1 MSISGE
7 KDALRA
13 QLRARLSQSDPAENA
28 ACDVRITLQVLSLPA
43 FQAAERIFAYCSVVP
58 EVDTHAILAQARRC
72 GKTVAL
78 PVTQPDGQMRFARY
92 DGALVPGR
100 FGIPEPPRSARTL
113 LPQPGDLMLVPALA
127 YDRAGRRLGRGGGYY
142 DRFLARVDCCTV
154 GLIRAAFLLDALPA
168 EWNDVPVSAVLIIM
182 LPLFIIKLTAPGG
195 APIGVRPLAAA
206 AAAVVIVVVAA
217 AVAPAAAAE
226 EQDQNEDDPETA
238 IIISAAHNQNPF
250 SAQLI
255 FAWPDPARCMDLAQ
269 CFPA

>member
-58 EVDTHAILAQARRC
+58 EVDTHAILAQARRR

-78 PVTQPDGQMRFARY
+78 PVTQPDGQMRFARF

-142 DRFLARVDCCTV
+142 DRFLARVDC
-154 GLIRAAFLLDALPA
+154 
-168 EWNDVPVSAVLIIM
+168 
-182 LPLFIIKLTAPGG
+182 
-195 APIGVRPLAAA
+195 
-206 AAAVVIVVVAA
+206 
-217 AVAPAAAAE
+217 
-226 EQDQNEDDPETA
+226 
-238 IIISAAHNQNPF
+238 
-250 SAQLI
+250 
-255 FAWPDPARCMDLAQ
+255 
-269 CFPA
+269 

>member
-58 EVDTHAILAQARRC
+58 EVDTHAILAQARRR

-78 PVTQPDGQMRFARY
+78 PVTQPDGQMRFARF

-168 EWNDVPVSAVLIIM
+168 EWNDVPVSAVITEDGVLRPQEKPW
-182 LPLFIIKLTAPGG
+182 LP
-195 APIGVRPLAAA
+195 
-206 AAAVVIVVVAA
+206 
-217 AVAPAAAAE
+217 E
-226 EQDQNEDDPETA
+226 EPR
-238 IIISAAHNQNPF
+238 SV
-250 SAQLI
+250 SG
-255 FAWPDPARCMDLAQ
+255 R
-269 CFPA
+269 

>member
-168 EWNDVPVSAVLIIM
+168 KWNDVPVSAVITEDGVLR
-182 LPLFIIKLTAPGG
+182 PQEKPG
-195 APIGVRPLAAA
+195 LL
-206 AAAVVIVVVAA
+206 
-217 AVAPAAAAE
+217 E
-226 EQDQNEDDPETA
+226 EPR
-238 IIISAAHNQNPF
+238 SV
-250 SAQLI
+250 SG
-255 FAWPDPARCMDLAQ
+255 R
-269 CFPA
+269 

>member
-58 EVDTHAILAQARRC
+58 EVDTHAILAQARRR

-78 PVTQPDGQMRFARY
+78 PVTQPDGQMRFTRF

-142 DRFLARVDCCTV
+142 DRFLAHYRGGTV
-154 GLIRAAFLLDALPA
+154 LLCRELLIREEIPLEPHDYP
-168 EWNDVPVSAVLIIM
+168 VPWVLTERG
-182 LPLFIIKLTAPGG
+182 LY
-195 APIGVRPLAAA
+195 
-206 AAAVVIVVVAA
+206 
-217 AVAPAAAAE
+217 
-226 EQDQNEDDPETA
+226 EDG
-238 IIISAAHNQNPF
+238 S
-250 SAQLI
+250 
-255 FAWPDPARCMDLAQ
+255 PARLG
-269 CFPA
+269 

>member
-28 ACDVRITLQVLSLPA
+28 ACDVRITQQVLSLPA

-58 EVDTHAILAQARRC
+58 EVDTHAILAQARRR

-78 PVTQPDGQMRFARY
+78 PVTQPDGKMQFARY

-100 FGIPEPPRSARTL
+100 FGIPQPPHSAQIL
-113 LPQPGDLMLVPALA
+113 LPQSGDLMLIPALA
-127 YDRAGRRLGRGGGYY
+127 YDRTGRRLGRGGGYY

-168 EWNDVPVSAVLIIM
+168 EWNDVPVSAVITEDGVLQTQEKPG
-182 LPLFIIKLTAPGG
+182 LP
-195 APIGVRPLAAA
+195 
-206 AAAVVIVVVAA
+206 
-217 AVAPAAAAE
+217 E
-226 EQDQNEDDPETA
+226 EPR
-238 IIISAAHNQNPF
+238 SVP
-250 SAQLI
+250 S
-255 FAWPDPARCMDLAQ
+255 R
-269 CFPA
+269 

>member
-58 EVDTHAILAQARRC
+58 EVDTHAILAQARRR

-78 PVTQPDGQMRFARY
+78 PVTQPDGQMRFARF

-168 EWNDVPVSAVLIIM
+168 KWNDVPVSAVI
-182 LPLFIIKLTAPGG
+182 TED
-195 APIGVRPLAAA
+195 GVLRPQENRGSWRSPDRCQ
-206 AAAVVIVVVAA
+206 AV
-217 AVAPAAAAE
+217 
-226 EQDQNEDDPETA
+226 
-238 IIISAAHNQNPF
+238 S
-250 SAQLI
+250 SRSRS
-255 FAWPDPARCMDLAQ
+255 RCYCCCRSRSCPSRRSRRAGSE
-269 CFPA
+269 

>member
-58 EVDTHAILAQARRC
+58 EVDTHAILAQARRR

-78 PVTQPDGQMRFARY
+78 PVTQPDGQMRFARF

-127 YDRAGRRLGRGGGYY
+127 YDR
-142 DRFLARVDCCTV
+142 FLARVDCCTV

-168 EWNDVPVSAVLIIM
+168 EWNDVPVSAVITEDGVLRPQEKPG
-182 LPLFIIKLTAPGG
+182 LP
-195 APIGVRPLAAA
+195 
-206 AAAVVIVVVAA
+206 
-217 AVAPAAAAE
+217 E
-226 EQDQNEDDPETA
+226 EPR
-238 IIISAAHNQNPF
+238 SV
-250 SAQLI
+250 SG
-255 FAWPDPARCMDLAQ
+255 R
-269 CFPA
+269 